1 MNIDYSVCQALMYN
15 SKDLPGGMVIYD
27 KFCQWFTNFHKRVRE
42 SNFLSIPESMVVV
55 GAVDKFHL
63 VSHVPECFV
72 LYSLNFLPGAAQI
85 CGVVLESNWRGF
97 NKVSPSARSMSG
109 AHRREVYDD
118 YMRESNFKKM
128 IAMRMS

>member
-27 KFCQWFTNFHKRVRE
+27 KFCQWFTHFLKRVE
-42 SNFLSIPESMVVV
+42 ASNFLSIPESMEIV

-63 VSHVPECFV
+63 VSHVPECFA
-72 LYSLNFLPGAAQI
+72 LYSLNFLPGAAQVK
-85 CGVVLESNWRGF
+85 GSLLESNWLGF
-97 NKVSPSARSMSG
+97 NSISPSARSMSV

-118 YMRESNFKKM
+118 YMRETNLKKM
-128 IAMRMS
+128 IVMGMF